1 MNTVYDFIRANNRR
15 VFFLAFTFCALVL
28 IGTYWIAYS
37 YGMAHYSR
45 PPDGSESY
53 TVYIG
58 KTIVHNVIDAVFE
71 GRAYRAEEMEWVTE
85 DIYPKARGFAWR
97 TTGIIFLVLLC
108 FLVSPPRFLES
119 MVLNSSHA
127 QRMQE
132 ADYRELYRLVG
143 SVFKTVGLK
152 PPRLYVIEDAS
163 LNAFTTGFSSQNSA
177 VVVTR
182 GLLNNLSR
190 PELEAVLAHEA
201 AHVVC
206 NDCKLMLTAVSS
218 VLLFSFLAEVF
229 FVSVFYGAK
238 RNIFAAAV
246 IWCLG
251 AACAVL
257 GFVFA
262 PLGRL
267 AVSRGCEERADSLA
281 AWICRNPQ
289 ALAGALKKIEK
300 DPYVEILDNHP
311 SMVGMCIA
319 NPRKEAN
326 LFLELTGFWNTH
338 PPISIRIKNLQ
349 EMAGQKTA

>member
-1 MNTVYDFIRANNRR
+1 MATVYNFIHANNRR
-15 VFFLAFTFCALVL
+15 MFLLVFVFCVLVL
-28 IGTYWIAYS
+28 ACTWGVAYS
-37 YGMAHYSR
+37 FGMAHYSR
-45 PPDGSESY
+45 PPDGSQSY
-53 TVYIG
+53 SVYVG
-58 KTIVHNVIDAVFE
+58 KAVARNLVNAIFE
-71 GRAYRAEEMEWVTE
+71 GRAYRAEEMEWVS
-85 DIYPKARGFAWR
+85 DDLYPKARSFACR
-97 TTGIIFLVLLC
+97 ATAIVFLVMIC

-127 QRMQE
+127 HRMQE
-132 ADYRELYRLVG
+132 ADYRELYRLAG
-143 SVFKTVGLK
+143 TVFKTVGL
-152 PPRLYVIEDAS
+152 PTPRLYVIEDSS
-163 LNAFTTGFSSQNSA
+163 LNAFTTGFSQKNSA

-190 PELEAVLAHEA
+190 TELEAVLAHEA
-201 AHVVC
+201 AHVVS

-218 VLLFSFLAEVF
+218 VLLFTFLAEISF
-229 FVSVFYGAK
+229 ISVFYGAK

-251 AACAVL
+251 AVCAVL
-257 GFVFA
+257 GFVMA
-262 PLGRL
+262 PLGRM